1 MTAPIQKP
9 RRDDIPGVLGER
21 VREERNR
28 QGITRERLAEMA
40 GVSVDVIKRVEDGM
54 GAKIEAAYYIAVA
67 LHTPLEALLPMQVCC
82 WKNWRTGLYKA
93 STGRKRPITGSFLP
107 VSIVRGLIC

>member
-1 MTAPIQKP
+1 MTAPIQKH
-9 RRDDIPGVLGER
+9 RRDDIPAVLGER

-67 LHTPLEALLPMQVCC
+67 LHTPLEALLPMQEADRAARI
-82 WKNWRTGLYKA
+82 NSARLLLEELEDRA
-93 STGRKRPITGSFLP
+93 I
-107 VSIVRGLIC
+107 

>member
-9 RRDDIPGVLGER
+9 CRDDIPGVLGER
-21 VREERNR
+21 VRAERNR
-28 QGITRERLAEMA
+28 QGITRERLAERA

-67 LHTPLEALLPMQVCC
+67 LHTPLEALLPMQEAD
-82 WKNWRTGLYKA
+82 RTARINSARLLLEELEDRA
-93 STGRKRPITGSFLP
+93 I
-107 VSIVRGLIC
+107 

>member
-1 MTAPIQKP
+1 MLKNGNSAHLTAPIQKP

-21 VREERNR
+21 VRAERNR
-28 QGITRERLAEMA
+28 QGITRERLAERA

-67 LHTPLEALLPMQVCC
+67 LHTPLEALLPMQEAD
-82 WKNWRTGLYKA
+82 RTARINSARLLLEELEDRA
-93 STGRKRPITGSFLP
+93 I
-107 VSIVRGLIC
+107 